1 VKAILRKI
9 IISVIAGA
17 MLAVSA
23 GVLVVSAAFAVF
35 GVLKAW
41 VGAPGAAALTALA
54 AAILMMVVAL
64 SFEAWLQGSKGA
76 KAAES
81 DQDLLQRLIGMVQE
95 RPILSAGALA
105 GVVALAIRNPALVA
119 IVVKAFLDPKGRP
132 VKKA

>member
-1 VKAILRKI
+1 MKAILRKI
-9 IISVIAGA
+9 IVSLIAGS

-41 VGAPGAAALTALA
+41 VGPPGAAALTALA
-54 AAILMMVVAL
+54 AAILMGVVAV
-64 SFEAWLQGSKGA
+64 SFEAWAQSSKSG
-76 KAAES
+76 KNPQN
-81 DQDLLQRLIGMVQE
+81 DQDLVQRLIAMAQE

-119 IVVKAFLDPKGRP
+119 IVVKAFLDPKSRP
-132 VKKA
+132 AKKA